1 LGEHKGERET
11 LRSPDAGKV
20 GEAGAT
26 QSDGDE
32 GSEVLKAWRDGV
44 EGASV
49 GDDVE
54 KFDSTASIVLYLPIL
69 ALYVGNMALDSF
81 VPPAITLNRDKF
93 DPARTV
99 FHLW

>member
-1 LGEHKGERET
+1 
-11 LRSPDAGKV
+11 
-20 GEAGAT
+20 
-26 QSDGDE
+26 
-32 GSEVLKAWRDGV
+32 
-44 EGASV
+44 V

-81 VPPAITLNRDKF
+81 VPPTITLNRDKF

-99 FHLW
+99 FHL